1 MWDEVWDKMARLWE
15 RLTALQ
21 VKRTTRPGMHPD
33 GGGLYLMVQKGGGKS
48 WVYRYMLQGRARE
61 MGLGPAHT
69 ISLSEARA
77 MARDARRLKFD
88 GIDPIE
94 QRQLA
99 RTRSTLEAAKGFTF
113 KQAASA
119 YIRANKAGWRNE
131 KHAQQWESTLTTYAD
146 PIFGNRGVSDI
157 DTGLVLAV
165 LEPIWSTK
173 PETASRVR
181 GRVEAVLDWATA
193 RGLREGENPA
203 RWKGHLEKLLPAK
216 SRVHKV
222 EHHAALPYAE
232 LSAFMA
238 ALKDQPGT
246 GARALEFTI
255 LTATRTGEVIGAEW
269 NEIDLAA
276 RVWTI
281 PADRMKGRKE
291 HRIPLTAPLIE
302 ILEGRK
308 ADYAAVIRRV
318 LESKRQPIPDDI
330 PPVGPLFWGTLF
342 GKKLSNMAML
352 AVLKRMKREDLTAH
366 GFRSTF
372 RDWAAETTEYRSEIV
387 EMALAHTIGNKVEA
401 AYRRG
406 DLFEKRKLLMED
418 WAVAAGCAQLAAK
431 PAPDA
436 YDTPEARPI

>member
-1 MWDEVWDKMARLWE
+1 MARLWE

-21 VKRTTRPGMHPD
+21 VKRTTQPGMHPD
-33 GGGLYLMVQKGGGKS
+33 GGGLYLYVQAGGGKS

-88 GIDPIE
+88 GIDPID

-99 RTRSTLEAAKGFTF
+99 RARTTLDAAKGFTF
-113 KQAASA
+113 KQAAGA
-119 YIRANKAGWRNE
+119 YIRANKAGWRND
-131 KHAQQWESTLTTYAD
+131 KHALQWESTLTTYAD
-146 PIFGNRGVSDI
+146 PIFESRGVSEI

-181 GRVEAVLDWATA
+181 GRVEAVLDWAKA

-232 LSAFMA
+232 MRPFMD
-238 ALKDQPGT
+238 ALKAQPGAA
-246 GARALEFTI
+246 ARALEFTI
-255 LTATRTGEVIGAEW
+255 LTAARTGEVIGAQW
-269 NEIDLAA
+269 SEIDLAG
-276 RVWTI
+276 RVWI
-281 PADRMKGRKE
+281 VPADRMKGRKE
-291 HRIPLTAPLIE
+291 HRVPLTAPLVE

-318 LESKRQPIPDDI
+318 LESKGQPIPAEI
-330 PPVGPLFWGTLF
+330 EPVGPLFWGRLF
-342 GKKLSNMAML
+342 GKGLSNMAML
-352 AVLKRMKREDLTAH
+352 AVLKRMKRDDLTAH

-387 EMALAHTIGNKVEA
+387 EMALAHTIDNKVEA

-406 DLFEKRKLLMED
+406 DLFEKRKLLMDD
-418 WAVAAGCAQLAAK
+418 WAVAAGRARPAAK
-431 PAPDA
+431 SAPDA
-436 YDTPEARPI
+436 PGTPQAHPA

>member
-1 MWDEVWDKMARLWE
+1 MARLWE

-21 VKRTTRPGMHPD
+21 VKRIAKPGMHPD
-33 GGGLYLMVQKGGGKS
+33 GGGLYLFVQRGGGRS

-99 RTRSTLEAAKGFTF
+99 RARTTLEAAKGFTF

-119 YIRANKAGWRNE
+119 YIRANKAGWRND
-131 KHAQQWESTLTTYAD
+131 KHALQWESTLTTYAD
-146 PIFGNRGVSDI
+146 PIFGSRGVSEI
-157 DTGLVLAV
+157 DTGLVLAA

-181 GRVEAVLDWATA
+181 GRIEAVLDWANA

-232 LSAFMA
+232 MRAFMA
-238 ALKDQPGT
+238 ALKGQPGAA
-246 GARALEFTI
+246 ARALEFTI
-255 LTATRTGEVIGAEW
+255 LTVARTGEVIGAKW
-269 NEIDLAA
+269 DEIDLAS

-291 HRIPLTAPLIE
+291 HRVPLTTPLVE
-302 ILEGRK
+302 ILEGRQ
-308 ADYAAVIRRV
+308 AEYAAVVRRV
-318 LESKRQPIPDDI
+318 LQSKGHAIPDDI
-330 PPVGPLFWGTLF
+330 PPVGPLFWGRLF
-342 GKKLSNMAML
+342 GKNLSNMAML
-352 AVLKRMKREDLTAH
+352 AVLKRMKRDDLTAH

-406 DLFEKRKLLMED
+406 DLFEKRKLLMDD
-418 WAVAAGCAQLAAK
+418 WAVATGCVQVAAR

-436 YDTPEARPI
+436 EGTPQARSA